1 MKLSGSLVG
10 LIAQQLTP
18 LAAMGGFVAKGKGGP
33 GKDEGPK
40 SLKADMMEDE
50 AEDSEDEEHQM
61 EKDALR
67 AMEVGGRESL
77 AAAYEAMAA
86 KEVVYD
92 TFSDELRA
100 GYIARVQARE
110 AWHPG
115 CKMMQGHLELTFE
128 SLQRVGGVPMSA
140 VSVKALGR

>member
-1 MKLSGSLVG
+1 
-10 LIAQQLTP
+10 
-18 LAAMGGFVAKGKGGP
+18 MGGFVAKGKGGS

-50 AEDSEDEEHQM
+50 AEDSEDEEQM

-110 AWHPG
+110 AWCEEVETSH
-115 CKMMQGHLELTFE
+115 E
-128 SLQRVGGVPMSA
+128 QREA
-140 VSVKALGR
+140 RDKALAQHAASVARSQIRNGHHPQADSRMAGWRHA

>member
-1 MKLSGSLVG
+1 
-10 LIAQQLTP
+10 
-18 LAAMGGFVAKGKGGP
+18 MGGFVAKGKGGS

-110 AWHPG
+110 AWCEEVETSH
-115 CKMMQGHLELTFE
+115 E
-128 SLQRVGGVPMSA
+128 QREA
-140 VSVKALGR
+140 RDKALAQHAASVARSLRFGTAITHKRIPGWPAGGMHEHGW